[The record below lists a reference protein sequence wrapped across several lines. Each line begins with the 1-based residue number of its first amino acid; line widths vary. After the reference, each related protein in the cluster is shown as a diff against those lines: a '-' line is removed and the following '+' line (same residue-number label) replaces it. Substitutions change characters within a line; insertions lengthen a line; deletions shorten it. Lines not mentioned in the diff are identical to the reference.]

1 MSFLDK
7 YRWEATQIAIIA
19 GVIMTLT
26 LVTGL
31 FGAPRGEGA
40 YTLAPTAL
48 SKSMSSPAVVPTQS
62 VSAPQSAQIASQP
75 GAAGAQPSDTREVT
89 VGPNSISNRYTLLSM
104 ERKAVPPKG
113 EELILKLHIESL
125 AMEPLVSPFESGM
138 LEIKGAGL
146 QPIAPSTAFR
156 RPIPSGESRNEEIVF
171 NSPQGL
177 NLNEATLRI
186 HYYNYESE
194 IPLNLPLRKGV
205 E

>member
-7 YRWEATQIAIIA
+7 YRWEATHIAAIA
-19 GVIMTLT
+19 GVIITLA

-31 FGAPRGEGA
+31 FGVPRGEGA

-48 SKSMSSPAVVPTQS
+48 SKSMSPPAVVTTQS
-62 VSAPQSAQIASQP
+62 LSAPQSAQIASQP
-75 GAAGAQPSDTREVT
+75 GAAGAQPSDPHEVT
-89 VGPNSISNRYTLLSM
+89 VGPSSISNRYTLLSM
-104 ERKAVPPKG
+104 ERKSVPSKG

-125 AMEPLVSPFESGM
+125 AMEPLVSPFESDM
-138 LEIKGAGL
+138 LEILGPGL

-156 RPIPSGESRNEEIVF
+156 RPIPSGESRNQEIVF
-171 NSPQGL
+171 SIPQGL
-177 NLNEATLRI
+177 NLNDATLRI

-194 IPLNLPLRKGV
+194 IPLNLPLRKGA